1 MHFHFNLLSLFD
13 LASLLITIQ
22 PLLITIQPLI
32 PVPTIAYLGLLLP
45 FLLFAFSFL
54 AQLQSKSFDLQD
66 A

>member
-1 MHFHFNLLSLFD
+1 MHFHFNLLSFFD

-22 PLLITIQPLI
+22 PLM

-66 A
+66 T